1 MLKKAQFVPLLRKLN
16 NTKNIKMSVNTK
28 WSINPANSKISFKV
42 MHLMISNVK
51 GLFKKFEA
59 SIETNENDFTN
70 TKIGLWIDLSSLETG
85 DTRRDEHLKSAEFF
99 DVSKH
104 KKITFVSDSFEK
116 TGKEGCYILW
126 GYLTMKGITNR
137 IKLDVKSVVPTNHQ
151 YSNDKAD
158 FTINA
163 KLSRKD
169 WGLNWNM
176 PSANGSI
183 MGSNEV
189 FISCEIELL
198 KLHREEL
205 ATESIRSTGVK
216 SVVI

>member
-1 MLKKAQFVPLLRKLN
+1 
-16 NTKNIKMSVNTK
+16 
-28 WSINPANSKISFKV
+28 

-70 TKIGLWIDLSSLETG
+70 AKIGLWIDLSSLETG

-99 DVSKH
+99 DISKH
-104 KKITFVSDSFEK
+104 KKITFISDSFEK
-116 TGKEGCYILW
+116 TGKEGCYNLW

-137 IKLDVKSVVPTNHQ
+137 IKLDVKSIEPKNRF
-151 YSNDKAD
+151 YSDDKAG
-158 FTINA
+158 FAVNA

-176 PSANGSI
+176 ASANGSL
-183 MGSNEV
+183 MGSDDV
-189 FISCEIELL
+189 YISCEIELL
-198 KLHREEL
+198 KIQEQEQVTNQPVL
-205 ATESIRSTGVK
+205 VN
-216 SVVI
+216 V

>member
-1 MLKKAQFVPLLRKLN
+1 
-16 NTKNIKMSVNTK
+16 MSVKTK
-28 WSINPANSKISFKV
+28 WSINPANSQISFKV

-70 TKIGLWIDLSSLETG
+70 AKIGLWIDLSSLETG

-99 DVSKH
+99 DISKH
-104 KKITFVSDSFEK
+104 KKITFISDSFEK
-116 TGKEGCYILW
+116 TGKEGCYNLW

-137 IKLDVKSVVPTNHQ
+137 IKLDVKSIEPKNRF
-151 YSNDKAD
+151 YSDDKAG
-158 FTINA
+158 FAVNA

-176 PSANGSI
+176 ASANGSL
-183 MGSNEV
+183 MGSDDV
-189 FISCEIELL
+189 YISCEIELL
-198 KLHREEL
+198 KIQEQEQVTNQPVL
-205 ATESIRSTGVK
+205 VN
-216 SVVI
+216 V

>member
-70 TKIGLWIDLSSLETG
+70 AKIGLWIDLSSLETG

-116 TGKEGCYILW
+116 TGKEGCYTLW

-137 IKLDVKSVVPTNHQ
+137 IKLDVKSTEPTNHI
-151 YSNDKAD
+151 YSDDKAG
-158 FTINA
+158 FAINA

-169 WGLNWNM
+169 WGLSWNM
-176 PSANGSI
+176 ASANGSI
-183 MGSNEV
+183 MGSDEV

-198 KLHREEL
+198 KMHEQEQMMEQPAL
-205 ATESIRSTGVK
+205 VN
-216 SVVI
+216 V